1 MKRAWNSNYAYALL
15 VWLSVFSCGLYA
27 STLMERSR
35 ASKTH
40 AGSEPFATFHLLD
53 RQLSLLGRQSAVLQ
67 KTVSSPQPGNLK
79 AAKTWRKA
87 ATDMGQTVNRIEKLA
102 HNLQR
107 RYRGKPFARRL
118 FGRLSAHAASVQ
130 SALRVVRSADSP
142 VRARTAASEVDKGIV
157 SPQPAIQRDHRWLCG
172 APLRARRMDVLR
184 AQTARRS
191 LIAGRVSLAL
201 YKKGPT
207 LSRVC
212 GSPRGRAEVIAAVR
226 VRQGRS
232 SWLFSRFV
240 RILDAPVAEKA

>member
-1 MKRAWNSNYAYALL
+1 MPWGQIPLSLYCFPTGTGRIAMKRAWNSNYAYALL
-15 VWLSVFSCGLYA
+15 VWLSVFSGGSYA

-142 VRARTAASEVDKGIV
+142 VRARAAASEVDKGIV
-157 SPQPAIQRDHRWLCG
+157 SLSLQYNAITGGYAALHCAPGEWTCCEPKRQGEASSPDACRWLCTKKAQRCRG
-172 APLRARRMDVLR
+172 FVGLRA
-184 AQTARRS
+184 
-191 LIAGRVSLAL
+191 
-201 YKKGPT
+201 
-207 LSRVC
+207 
-212 GSPRGRAEVIAAVR
+212 AE
-226 VRQGRS
+226 Q
-232 SWLFSRFV
+232 
-240 RILDAPVAEKA
+240 K